1 MKTAS
6 VALATMVLAA
16 ATFAADAQPFPGLGP
31 MGRLDANQ
39 DGQITREE
47 AAAARE
53 RLFKRLDKDGDGAV
67 DEAEIDVARQAII
80 DRATM
85 MEARLSLQWQRLDKD
100 GDGKVSAAEFQP
112 QTTLFDLADRN
123 GDGTVGK
130 DEIDFLRSL
139 FGRDG

>member
-6 VALATMVLAA
+6 VAFATMVLAA
-16 ATFAADAQPFPGLGP
+16 ATITADAQPFSGVGL
-31 MGRLDANQ
+31 MGRIDANQ

-47 AAAARE
+47 AATARE
-53 RLFKRLDKDGDGAV
+53 RLFERLDKNGDGLV
-67 DEAEIDVARQAII
+67 EEAEIDVARQAII

-85 MEARLSLQWQRLDKD
+85 MEARLSIHWQRLDKD
-100 GDGKVSAAEFQP
+100 GDGKVSAAEFQSP
-112 QTTLFDLADRN
+112 AALFDLADRN

-130 DEIDFLRSL
+130 DEIDFLRGL

>member
-1 MKTAS
+1 MKAAS

-16 ATFAADAQPFPGLGP
+16 ATFAVEAQPFPGVGP
-31 MGRLDANQ
+31 LERLANQ

-47 AAAARE
+47 AAAAHE
-53 RLFKRLDKDGDGAV
+53 RLFNRLDKDRDGAV
-67 DEAEIDVARQAII
+67 EEAEIDAARQAII

-112 QTTLFDLADRN
+112 QGMLFDLADRN

-130 DEIDFLRSL
+130 EEIDLLRGL

>member
-6 VALATMVLAA
+6 VAFATMVLAA
-16 ATFAADAQPFPGLGP
+16 ATITAAAQPFQGLGP
-31 MGRLDANQ
+31 MGRIDANQ
-39 DGQITREE
+39 DGQITKEE
-47 AAAARE
+47 AAAARA
-53 RLFKRLDKDGDGAV
+53 RLFTRLDKNGDGLV
-67 DEAEIDVARQAII
+67 EEAEIDVARQAII

-100 GDGKVSAAEFQP
+100 GDGKVSAAEFQSHAMF
-112 QTTLFDLADRN
+112 FDLADRN

-130 DEIDFLRSL
+130 DEIELLRGL